1 MRISNLK
8 VYDLEE
14 SLVASGY
21 PFLLKTPEEGDL
33 DLSGSSVK
41 YWREQDILKIDKLIN
56 EGNKTST
63 KYQYNKE
70 ENCIKMFVG
79 NSNKPIQ
86 IDYEDAL
93 FVSRRGW
100 TYNPSRGY
108 IQSTSEPYIELQN
121 YLMGEKD
128 SHYVVDHINRDPFDN
143 RRSNLRF
150 VTHSQNTHNRD
161 KLETNTSGVT
171 GVFWSAY
178 KQRWVASIE
187 INSKK
192 ITRTFLDKEQ
202 AIKKR
207 LEFEKE
213 YLKEFA
219 PQKHLFEKYGIELP
233 EEKPYEYPEEHFDF
247 FLVLKHLKRGLNLT
261 KASRTN
267 GAHAQW
273 LTGVRVNFDLT
284 FSNKAWVEAERYR
297 FLEFVSSQSTMHR
310 ISRMNLTDNC
320 NEYVDSRIL
329 SVVNELKEKYLE
341 TKDKE
346 DYLRLL
352 YNIPAGF
359 ELTARMTTNYRCLL
373 NIYNQRHDHR
383 LPEWREFCEE
393 LLQLPYFKELVDV
406 YVTDEN

>member
-21 PFLLKTPEEGDL
+21 PMATSIEA
-33 DLSGSSVK
+33 
-41 YWREQDILKIDKLIN
+41 REP
-56 EGNKTST
+56 
-63 KYQYNKE
+63 
-70 ENCIKMFVG
+70 V
-79 NSNKPIQ
+79 
-86 IDYEDAL
+86 
-93 FVSRRGW
+93 
-100 TYNPSRGY
+100 
-108 IQSTSEPYIELQN
+108 
-121 YLMGEKD
+121 EKD
-128 SHYVVDHINRDPFDN
+128 
-143 RRSNLRF
+143 
-150 VTHSQNTHNRD
+150 
-161 KLETNTSGVT
+161 
-171 GVFWSAY
+171 
-178 KQRWVASIE
+178 
-187 INSKK
+187 
-192 ITRTFLDKEQ
+192 
-202 AIKKR
+202 
-207 LEFEKE
+207 
-213 YLKEFA
+213 
-219 PQKHLFEKYGIELP
+219 
-233 EEKPYEYPEEHFDF
+233 
-247 FLVLKHLKRGLNLT
+247 LKRGLNLT

-329 SVVNELKEKYLE
+329 PIVNELKEKYLE

-359 ELTARMTTNYRCLL
+359 ELTARMATNYRCLL

-406 YVTDEN
+406 YVTNED